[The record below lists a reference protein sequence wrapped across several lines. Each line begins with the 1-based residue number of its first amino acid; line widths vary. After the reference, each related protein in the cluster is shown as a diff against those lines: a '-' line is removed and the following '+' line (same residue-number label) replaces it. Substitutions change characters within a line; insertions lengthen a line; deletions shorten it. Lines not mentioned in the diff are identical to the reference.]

1 MKFAGEGIKLAPK
14 SPFPSKRSPWQRKQF
29 LIYIAPPSLI
39 ELALGE
45 IGLFIFFREIF
56 FPWTVMCSGVSL
68 DVGAVKAQVDEGKAK
83 KNRVIN
89 RNGL

>member
-1 MKFAGEGIKLAPK
+1 MKFAGEGIKLSPK

-29 LIYIAPPSLI
+29 LIYIVPPSLI

-45 IGLFIFFREIF
+45 IGLLIFFREIF
-56 FPWTVMCSGVSL
+56 FPWTVTCSGVSL
-68 DVGAVKAQVDEGKAK
+68 DVGAVKPQDEEGRAR
-83 KNRVIN
+83 KNKTI